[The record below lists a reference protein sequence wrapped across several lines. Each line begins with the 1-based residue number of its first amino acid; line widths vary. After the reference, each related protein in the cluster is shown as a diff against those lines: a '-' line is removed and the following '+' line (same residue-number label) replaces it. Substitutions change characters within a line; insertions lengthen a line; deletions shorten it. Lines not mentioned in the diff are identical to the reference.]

1 MKRTFLGMMVA
12 VAASVSSYAQTTTTN
27 SSSLPRP
34 KLGIGLDLGVPL
46 SVGGLN
52 NWYTIGIG
60 GAGKYEL
67 PVSNSFSFSFT
78 AGYMSYSRKK
88 YTTTF
93 YSQTPVYIQTSGA
106 DGYIPAKAGG
116 KYYFIPNFY
125 GEAEIGVLFGINHN
139 TGNSFIYAPGLGTSF
154 PVSAKHDIDFGA
166 RYEGWSQ
173 SGGNTGQVAFRI
185 AYKFGL

>member
-1 MKRTFLGMMVA
+1 MKKTFLCMMVA
-12 VAASVSSYAQTTTTN
+12 IAASVSSYAQTTATI

-34 KLGIGLDLGVPL
+34 KLGIGFDVGVPL
-46 SVGGLN
+46 SVGGLDRL
-52 NWYTIGIG
+52 YTIGIG
-60 GAGKYEL
+60 GAGKYDL
-67 PVSNSFSFSFT
+67 PVSSSFSFSFT

-88 YTTTF
+88 YNISF
-93 YSQTPVYIQTSGA
+93 YNFQRTGA

-154 PVSAKHDIDFGA
+154 PVSAKHDIDIGA